1 MGGSKTVVNQPAAPA
16 PVDPGESMGDYLF
29 GKGFDKFKGVTD
41 PRLQELLIGAEET
54 FRPRYAALELAD
66 INTFAFG
73 TEAGMGSD
81 QYKAKEA
88 EIKALK
94 QAKAKGTGNI
104 DPAAMAK
111 NALGPRPPKQ
121 IGSGRSRRHNPAWD
135 DWGKRYNS
143 LKKQFGT
150 LNSSAD
156 IDSKIAIAESQ
167 LKSIGQ
173 RKAQGGLFDLLEE
186 AGTRSAEMQRESLAA
201 QRADDVSALQEFAPQ
216 VVEAYRAADPYSTEL
231 AEQTSRRAMGRL
243 TADEERD
250 IQQQARQ
257 AAMAR
262 GRTGASAE
270 FGEVLARRQFTDQY
284 TQPAFQMNRALA
296 GDVGMTILGRPSSG
310 LALGGAM
317 LGQAQNQAA
326 GPMGPQLFDPNMGIN
341 MAMQQRSQDMNLMG
355 AQMQANATAQAG
367 RTSAMGN
374 IAGAL
379 IGLCWV
385 AREVYGVDNPRWIEF
400 RHWVIHKSPNWL
412 FKLYLNYGEKF
423 AHFISNK
430 PFIKKLIRK
439 WMDTKIS

>member
-1 MGGSKTVVNQPAAPA
+1 MGGKGRTTINQPAAP
-16 PVDPGESMGDYLF
+16 PPIDPGESMGEYLF

-41 PRLQELLIGAEET
+41 PRLQEKIIGAEEA

-73 TEAGMGSD
+73 SEAGVGSEA
-81 QYKAKEA
+81 YKAKQA
-88 EIKALK
+88 EINALK
-94 QAKAKGTGNI
+94 QAKAKGSGNI
-104 DPAAMAK
+104 DAAAMAK
-111 NALGPRPPKQ
+111 NALGARPPKK
-121 IGSGRSRRHNPAWD
+121 IGKGRFSRHNPAYD
-135 DWGKRYNS
+135 DWGRRYNA

-216 VVEAYRAADPYSTEL
+216 VVEAYRAADPYSTAL
-231 AEQTSRRAMGRL
+231 AEQTQRRALGQL
-243 TADEERD
+243 TAEEERD
-250 IQQQARQ
+250 VQQQARQ
-257 AAMAR
+257 AAMSR

-296 GDVGMTILGRPSSG
+296 GDVGMTILGRPSAG
-310 LALGGAM
+310 LAMGGGV
-317 LGQAQNQAA
+317 LGQAQGLAA
-326 GPMGPQLFDPNMGIN
+326 GPMGPQLFDPNVGIN

-355 AQMQANATAQAG
+355 AQAQAQAAQSAG
-367 RTSAMGN
+367 RSSMLGS
-374 IAGAL
+374 IAGAF
-379 IGLCWV
+379 IGGPAGL
-385 AREVYGVDNPRWIEF
+385 ASSI
-400 RHWVIHKSPNWL
+400 
-412 FKLYLNYGEKF
+412 FK
-423 AHFISNK
+423 
-430 PFIKKLIRK
+430 
-439 WMDTKIS
+439 